1 MKTNW
6 HRELALDYYS
16 SEDLAEISEAIE
28 NEINNRKNKAKEE
41 SVSCLK
47 SAINAFLTDYK
58 VSGSIVVWSDAL
70 YDCVKV
76 KIEEVLEGLCRENNW
91 DN

>member
-6 HRELALDYYS
+6 YRELALGDYS

-28 NEINNRKNKAKEE
+28 NEINNRKNEAKEE
-41 SVSCLK
+41 ATACLK
-47 SAINAFLTDYK
+47 SAINAFLVDYPPK
-58 VSGSIVVWSDAL
+58 GSIVVWSDAL

-76 KIEEVLEGLCRENNW
+76 KIEEVLEVLCKESNW

>member
-6 HRELALDYYS
+6 YRELALGDYS

-28 NEINNRKNKAKEE
+28 KEMNDRKNAAKEE
-41 SVSCLK
+41 SIDCLK

-76 KIEEVLEGLCRENNW
+76 KIEEVLDGLCRENNW

>member
-6 HRELALDYYS
+6 YRELALGDYS

-28 NEINNRKNKAKEE
+28 NEINNRKNEAKEE
-41 SVSCLK
+41 SITCLK

-58 VSGSIVVWSDAL
+58 VSGSIIVWSDAL

-76 KIEEVLEGLCRENNW
+76 KIEEVLDGLCRENNW